1 MALRSL
7 LSTSAGRVVMLLLLC
22 LVLAVVAGGIAMWPR
37 GGERAPQINVGAIR
51 SAAVVGVSS
60 DGCREFAGDGC
71 RRVDVVLRDGP
82 ASGTRSF
89 VALPKGDFSPRL
101 SIGDRIR
108 VSEPPALDASANP
121 DAGGGR
127 PLAFVDFDRG
137 RSLLW
142 LAVVFAGVVLALA
155 RWQGVRSLVGLA
167 VSLAVVLL
175 WLVPAIL
182 DGRPPLVVALI
193 GGIGVMIVTTAVTHG
208 AGIKSAA
215 AILGAAATL
224 LLIVVLAV
232 VAVDL
237 AQITG
242 LSSDEASLIVAQSAD
257 GVSIQ
262 ALVLAG
268 IVVGALGVLDD
279 VTISQASTVLALR
292 RADPSMSIG
301 GLFREGMTVGRDHL
315 GATVNTLVLA
325 YAGASLPVLLIFADQ
340 GMGFADAVTREVV
353 AKEVVATLVGSIGLV
368 AAVPL
373 TTALAALLGTRM
385 PASALLPASDRVTVR

>member
-1 MALRSL
+1 M
-7 LSTSAGRVVMLLLLC
+7 STGAGRLVAFLLVGLTLIV
-22 LVLAVVAGGIAMWPR
+22 LVGGIAMRPQGDR
-37 GGERAPQINVGAIR
+37 GAVQIDVGEIR
-51 SAAVVGVSS
+51 SAEVVGVSS
-60 DGCREFAGDGC
+60 RGCRDFAGSGC

-89 VALPKGDFSPRL
+89 VALPKGEFSPQL
-101 SIGDRIR
+101 SIGDRIK
-108 VSEPPALDASANP
+108 VAEPPQLDASTAIAP
-121 DAGGGR
+121 RGHQ

-142 LAVVFAGVVLALA
+142 LALAFIGVVLSLA
-155 RWQGVRSLVGLA
+155 RWQGARSLIGL
-167 VSLAVVLL
+167 VISMAVVLL

-182 DGRPPLVVALI
+182 DGRPPLLVALI
-193 GGIGVMIVTTAVTHG
+193 GGVGVMIVTTVVTHG
-208 AGIKSAA
+208 VGVKGAA

-224 LLIVVLAV
+224 LLIIVLAV
-232 VAVDL
+232 AAVDL

-242 LSSDEASLIVAQSAD
+242 LSSEEASLILAQSAG

-292 RADPSMSIG
+292 RANPSMSIG
-301 GLFREGMTVGRDHL
+301 ALFKEGMTVGRDHL

-353 AKEVVATLVGSIGLV
+353 AQEVVATLVGSIGLV

-373 TTALAALLGTRM
+373 TTALAALLGTRI
-385 PASALLPASDRVTVR
+385 PAPALTGSAHQH

>member
-1 MALRSL
+1 LRSL
-7 LSTSAGRVVMLLLLC
+7 LSTSAGRVATFLLLGLA
-22 LVLAVVAGGIAMWPR
+22 LAVLVGGVALWPR
-37 GGERAPQINVGAIR
+37 GGQQVPQIDVGAIR
-51 SAAVVGVSS
+51 SAEVVAISTS
-60 DGCREFAGDGC
+60 GCREFAGSGC
-71 RRVDVVLRDGP
+71 RRVDLVLRDGP

-89 VALPKGDFSPRL
+89 LTLPKGDFTPRL
-101 SIGDRIR
+101 SIGDRVK
-108 VSEPPALDASANP
+108 VSEPPSLDASTGI
-121 DAGGGR
+121 DAGR
-127 PLAFVDFDRG
+127 RQPLGFVDFERG

-142 LAVVFAGVVLALA
+142 LMLAFVSVVLALA
-155 RWQGVRSLVGLA
+155 RWQGARSLIGL
-167 VSLAVVLL
+167 VMSMAVVLL

-182 DGRPPLVVALI
+182 DGRPPLLVALI
-193 GGIGVMIVTTAVTHG
+193 GGIGVMIVTTLVTHG

-242 LSSDEASLIVAQSAD
+242 LSSEEAGLILAQSAD

-340 GMGFADAVTREVV
+340 GTGFADAVTREVV

-368 AAVPL
+368 AAAPF

-385 PASALLPASDRVTVR
+385 PTSALLESAHRH

>member
-1 MALRSL
+1 LVSTGAGRLVASL
-7 LSTSAGRVVMLLLLC
+7 LVGLTLIV
-22 LVLAVVAGGIAMWPR
+22 LVGGIAMRPR
-37 GGERAPQINVGAIR
+37 GDRGAVQIDVGAIR
-51 SAAVVGVSS
+51 SAEVVGVSS
-60 DGCREFAGDGC
+60 GGCREFAGSGC

-89 VALPKGDFSPRL
+89 VALPKGEFSPQL
-101 SIGDRIR
+101 SIGDRIK
-108 VSEPPALDASANP
+108 VAEPPKLDASTAMAP
-121 DAGGGR
+121 RGHQ

-142 LAVVFAGVVLALA
+142 LALAFIGVVLALA
-155 RWQGVRSLVGLA
+155 RWQGARSLIGL
-167 VSLAVVLL
+167 VISMAVVLL

-182 DGRPPLVVALI
+182 DGRPPLLVALI
-193 GGIGVMIVTTAVTHG
+193 GGIGVMIVTTVVTHG
-208 AGIKSAA
+208 VGVKGAA

-232 VAVDL
+232 AAVDL

-242 LSSDEASLIVAQSAD
+242 LSSEEASLILARSAG

-292 RADPSMSIG
+292 RANPSMSIG
-301 GLFREGMTVGRDHL
+301 ALFKEGMTVGRDHL

-373 TTALAALLGTRM
+373 TTALAALLGTRI
-385 PASALLPASDRVTVR
+385 PAPALTGSAHRH